1 MGKLYEYD
9 SAYYEWERKIE
20 TMEVQRYFPIFG
32 SLKQKK
38 VVVIG
43 GGTIAAR
50 RVETLLLFG
59 CEITII
65 SPNVNE
71 IIKEMILKYPDF
83 IWEQRMYQQG
93 DCAGAFLVVA
103 ATNCREVN
111 WKVGQECRRNGI
123 FVSVADRKEES
134 SFYFPAIAAN
144 GAMVVGITSS
154 GTDHRQTA
162 QAAQEIRNCLNYM
175 DRREKKVEK
184 EAAKCELE

>member
-20 TMEVQRYFPIFG
+20 TMEVQRYFPIFV

-50 RVETLLLFG
+50 RVKTLLLFG
-59 CEITII
+59 CEITVI
-65 SPNVNE
+65 SPNVNDTMGGLFFE
-71 IIKEMILKYPDF
+71 NPGL
-83 IWEQRMYQQG
+83 IWKQRSYRQG
-93 DCAGAFLVVA
+93 DCKGAFLVVA

-111 WKVGQECRRNGI
+111 REIGQECQRNGI

-134 SFYFPAIAAN
+134 SFYFPAIATS